1 MLSYVFMDM
10 IRAIAVS
17 IGELYSMYVL
27 PITTKGDTS
36 VNKYITMNKI
46 FDSQRIEVC
55 GKCFHDFHSSSK
67 CVTRLWNVLVNFTF
81 PEMRIGPLLGKESKP
96 INQ

>member
-10 IRAIAVS
+10 MRAIAVS

-36 VNKYITMNKI
+36 ANKYITMNKI
-46 FDSQRIEVC
+46 FDALKSVE
-55 GKCFHDFHSSSK
+55 
-67 CVTRLWNVLVNFTF
+67 NVSMIFIHQVNA
-81 PEMRIGPLLGKESKP
+81 
-96 INQ
+96 